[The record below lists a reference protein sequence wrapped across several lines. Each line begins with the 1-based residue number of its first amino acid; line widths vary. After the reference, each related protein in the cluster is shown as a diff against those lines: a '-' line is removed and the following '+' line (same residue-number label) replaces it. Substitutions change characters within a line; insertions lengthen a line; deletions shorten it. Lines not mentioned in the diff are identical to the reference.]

1 MQEVT
6 IEVLTN
12 IVVDVMEEMGL
23 LGNLVPTGISARHV
37 HLTREHIDLLFG
49 KGYQLTALKPLSQ
62 PGQFAANETVNLVGP
77 KGSIQKVRV
86 LGPER
91 SQSQVEVAQ
100 SDARR
105 LGIAAPVRSSGNL
118 AGSPGILLQT
128 PAGEVKLNQ
137 GVIIPDR
144 HIHMT
149 PADAA
154 RFGVKDGEKVSVSV
168 SGEKGGRMENVTI
181 RVSEQYALDFHIDTD
196 DANAFLIRQGQM
208 ARVKKA
214 EI

>member
-49 KGYQLTALKPLSQ
+49 KGHQLTALKPLSQ

-105 LGIAAPVRSSGNL
+105 LGITAPVRSSGKL

-214 EI
+214 DT

>member
-91 SQSQVEVAQ
+91 SQSQVEQ
-100 SDARR
+100 GGWELPRR
-105 LGIAAPVRSSGNL
+105 C
-118 AGSPGILLQT
+118 
-128 PAGEVKLNQ
+128 
-137 GVIIPDR
+137 GV
-144 HIHMT
+144 
-149 PADAA
+149 
-154 RFGVKDGEKVSVSV
+154 
-168 SGEKGGRMENVTI
+168 
-181 RVSEQYALDFHIDTD
+181 Q
-196 DANAFLIRQGQM
+196 
-208 ARVKKA
+208 

>member
-6 IEVLTN
+6 IEVLTKM
-12 IVVDVMEEMGL
+12 VVDVMEEMGL

-105 LGIAAPVRSSGNL
+105 LGITAPVRSSGKL

-214 EI
+214 DT

>member
-6 IEVLTN
+6 IEVLTKM
-12 IVVDVMEEMGL
+12 VVDVMEEMGL

-105 LGIAAPVRSSGNL
+105 LGITAPVRSSGKL

-168 SGEKGGRMENVTI
+168 TGEKGGRLENVTI

>member
-1 MQEVT
+1 M
-6 IEVLTN
+6 
-12 IVVDVMEEMGL
+12 
-23 LGNLVPTGISARHV
+23 
-37 HLTREHIDLLFG
+37 
-49 KGYQLTALKPLSQ
+49 
-62 PGQFAANETVNLVGP
+62 
-77 KGSIQKVRV
+77 
-86 LGPER
+86 
-91 SQSQVEVAQ
+91 
-100 SDARR
+100 
-105 LGIAAPVRSSGNL
+105 
-118 AGSPGILLQT
+118 
-128 PAGEVKLNQ
+128 NQ